1 MCIADSPSDP
11 IFICKE
17 LRVLT
22 QELNIFKVLL

>member
-17 LRVLT
+17 LCIFT
-22 QELNIFKVLL
+22 QELDIFKVLL